1 MIKRLVLCISA
12 VIVVFSSVGGVASA
26 QTAPTPEVSKGKY
39 VALGDS
45 VAAGAGLPSSENPG
59 DQQCQRSGQAY
70 AYSVAEKANLSLLHV
85 ACGGAITD
93 DLYTSQQVGN
103 TAIRAQL
110 EAAFA
115 GGKPQLITI
124 TVGANDIRW
133 SDFLKICLSKE
144 NCDNRW
150 YGYTVNGLLSVQ
162 AARLAYALYSIEKL
176 SDGMPPR
183 VIVTGYYNPVSQA
196 CPAVIP
202 SLTSGEVN
210 WIGSQIGKINWSL
223 QTMTSSYSFAKY
235 APVNFAGHDVC
246 SGSSWIQGASSPAP
260 FHPTAAGQAAIA
272 NSVAQKL

>member
-1 MIKRLVLCISA
+1 MVKRLVLCFSA
-12 VIVVFSSVGGVASA
+12 VAIVFSSAASVASA
-26 QTAPTPEVSKGKY
+26 QVASSPEVPKGKY

-45 VAAGAGLPSSENPG
+45 VAAGAGLPSSANPG

-70 AYSVAEKANLSLLHV
+70 AYSVAEKANLNLVHA

-103 TAIRAQL
+103 ASIRAQL

-115 GGKPQLITI
+115 DGKPQLITI

-133 SDFLKICLSKE
+133 SDFLKLCLSNE
-144 NCDNRW
+144 NCDSRW

-162 AARLAYALYSIEKL
+162 AARLAYALYNIEKL
-176 SDGMPPR
+176 SNGTPPR
-183 VIVTGYYNPVSQA
+183 VVITGYYNPVSQA

-210 WIGSQIGKINWSL
+210 WISSQIGKINWSL
-223 QTMTSSYSFAKY
+223 QTMASSYWFAKF

-246 SGSSWIQGASSPAP
+246 STSSWIQGANSPAP

-272 NSVAQKL
+272 NSVIQKL